1 MVDDGR
7 IHIVPKDDGHP
18 HVFSIE
24 CECCPTINNDGV
36 VVHNAFDKRE
46 NLEQITGRGDGRGW
60 SICYPMEDE

>member
-1 MVDDGR
+1 MVDDGNV
-7 IHIVPKDDGHP
+7 HIFPVDDGHP

-24 CECCPTINNDGV
+24 CECCPTINNNGV

-60 SICYPMEDE
+60 KVSYPIK